1 MPINSW
7 ANFVRPKPCL
17 EMKEQP
23 LERGVGVPREEGGR
37 LLDGVTQW

>member
-7 ANFVRPKPCL
+7 ANFVRSKSRL
-17 EMKEQP
+17 EMKEQS

-37 LLDGVTQW
+37 PLDGVTQW